1 MPSQIAATRFP
12 VRFPLLTA
20 ALLMAVV
27 ACRAAPAGEV
37 PVAPPATSPSAA
49 APAATPSAK
58 PLPAAVAEGKPYAAV
73 RQALL
78 ADGWLPLRNPEC
90 WSNIGGDAPV
100 CNQLPEVESCSS
112 DGYCNMDF
120 ADGARRLEVTTYGPY
135 ERWNTPGQESA
146 LQVKSFEVQPLSAD
160 VPPACPSNDF
170 DAFLKVFASDD
181 AVRTAFTAPLVKVA
195 EIEDRG
201 DDGYFP
207 RMTYQTATTYR
218 GFNVVYA
225 GDAFHFVDGNGRRD
239 PKPLALKIDAPSP
252 DRREVSYL
260 YGMSEGNSYRFDLL
274 DGCWRLTEDPRP
286 PTP

>member
-1 MPSQIAATRFP
+1 MPPSTTTPPPAAAGTP
-12 VRFPLLTA
+12 
-20 ALLMAVV
+20 
-27 ACRAAPAGEV
+27 APAK
-37 PVAPPATSPSAA
+37 ALPS
-49 APAATPSAK
+49 
-58 PLPAAVAEGKPYAAV
+58 AVAEGKPYATV

-78 ADGWLPLRNPEC
+78 ADGWLPLRDPEC

-135 ERWNTPGQESA
+135 DRWNTPGQESA
-146 LQVKSFEVQPLSAD
+146 LQVKSFELLPLPGAD
-160 VPPACPSNDF
+160 AAARCPSGDF
-170 DAFLKVFASDD
+170 DAFLKAFASDD
-181 AVRTAFTAPLVKVA
+181 GARLAFTAPLVKVA

-201 DDGYFP
+201 DEGYFP
-207 RMTYQTATTYR
+207 RMTYQTASAYR
-218 GFNVVYA
+218 GFNVAYA

-239 PKPLALKIDAPSP
+239 PNPLSLKIGAPSP

-260 YGMSEGNSYRFDLL
+260 YGMSEGNSYRFDLR

>member
-1 MPSQIAATRFP
+1 MTAMPSRASARIH
-12 VRFPLLTA
+12 VLSA
-20 ALLMAVV
+20 ALLLAVV
-27 ACRAAPAGEV
+27 ACRAAPTPAPAGEAPAAA
-37 PVAPPATSPSAA
+37 PVASAA
-49 APAATPSAK
+49 APTPSAR
-58 PLPAAVAEGKPYAAV
+58 PLPAAVAEGKPYAGV
-73 RQALL
+73 RAALL
-78 ADGWLPLRNPEC
+78 ADGWLPLRDPGC

-120 ADGARRLEVTTYGPY
+120 ADGARRLELTTYGPY
-135 ERWNTPGQESA
+135 GRWNVPGQESA
-146 LQVKSFEVQPLSAD
+146 LQVKSFEVLPLPAG
-160 VPPACPSNDF
+160 VPPACPSTDF